1 MSFAVLMS
9 SLAQAQLR
17 TLTERERDVMLEGA
31 QKTWVK
37 KAQQFEGILSELV
50 RVNDFHQRGGNWWV
64 YFFICRIQPNFRASH
79 ACPGYQIPVGR

>member
-1 MSFAVLMS
+1 MLYKGEHGCPVSPVSFAVLMS

-37 KAQQFEGILSELV
+37 KAQQFEGILSELLS
-50 RVNDFHQRGGNWWV
+50 RLL
-64 YFFICRIQPNFRASH
+64 
-79 ACPGYQIPVGR
+79 